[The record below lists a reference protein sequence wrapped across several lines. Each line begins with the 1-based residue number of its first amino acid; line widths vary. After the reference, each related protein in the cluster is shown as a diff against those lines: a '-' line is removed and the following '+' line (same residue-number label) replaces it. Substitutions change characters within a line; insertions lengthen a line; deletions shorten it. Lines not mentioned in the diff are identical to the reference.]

1 MKNLQVTLTN
11 SSNSS
16 TSATITIGPLQ
27 DIMKNISHEAIPEV
41 IEETTIEEM
50 NDESF
55 EENSKDFIAAMTTD
69 TYAL

>member
-1 MKNLQVTLTN
+1 
-11 SSNSS
+11 
-16 TSATITIGPLQ
+16 
-27 DIMKNISHEAIPEV
+27 MKNISHEAIPEV

-69 TYAL
+69 TYALQPRSSTEENVNESYSFK